1 VLKGR
6 TLPNGKDRFEGRPG
20 AELAPL
26 DFSKREAELKE
37 RFGENTREVD
47 VMSHVMYP
55 KVRHTDRPRHGG
67 RGCGGSAG
75 CCVSVA
81 TPLHRLYSADA
92 PSRPP

>member
-1 VLKGR
+1 LQGYLGIPHGGFPEPFRSHVLKGR

-20 AELAPL
+20 AELPPL

-55 KVRHTDRPRHGG
+55 KVRRESTK
-67 RGCGGSAG
+67 A
-75 CCVSVA
+75 
-81 TPLHRLYSADA
+81 
-92 PSRPP
+92 